1 MNQETD
7 GAGPGAGPGRRGPEA
22 GVALLLLAIG
32 LVVIV
37 DSLRV
42 GIEWADDGPRAGYF
56 PFYIGCILVLSSA
69 WTLARTLLDWRRDAR
84 IFSRWSELRDVG
96 AMLGPLTAFV
106 AAVPFLGLYLPG
118 ALLIGYFMLRHGR
131 FGWPTVVSVSLGVP
145 VVFFLVFERWFLV
158 PLAKGPVEAWLG
170 F

>member
-1 MNQETD
+1 MNQETQ
-7 GAGPGAGPGRRGPEA
+7 GADRGAGPGRRGPEA
-22 GVALLLLAIG
+22 GLALLLIADG
-32 LVVIV
+32 LVVIF

-69 WTLARTLLDWRRDAR
+69 WTLTRTLSRWRRDTE
-84 IFSRWSELRDVG
+84 IFSRWNELRDVG
-96 AMLGPLTAFV
+96 AMLGPLTLFV

-118 ALLIGYFMLRHGR
+118 ALLIGYFMRRHGS
-131 FGWPTVVSVSLGVP
+131 FGWPTLISVAAGVP
-145 VVFFLVFERWFLV
+145 VVFFLIFERWFLV